1 MPSTEWLR
9 FIKPTKIVLISMWES
24 ELIDNEYEESMY
36 SDDKMKRIK
45 QSVFS
50 ENIAGAKS
58 TRGDLSIKPPSE
70 EGGRFKNPSV

>member
-58 TRGDLSIKPPSE
+58 TRGDLSIKSIVTTKSKCQS
-70 EGGRFKNPSV
+70 R